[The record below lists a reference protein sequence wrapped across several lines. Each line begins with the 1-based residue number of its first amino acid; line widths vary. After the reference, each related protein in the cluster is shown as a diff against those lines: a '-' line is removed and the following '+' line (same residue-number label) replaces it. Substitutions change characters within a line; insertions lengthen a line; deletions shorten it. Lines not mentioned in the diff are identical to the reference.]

1 MIPQYNFTCP
11 IPNCY
16 LYQVTTKSTREQFWY
31 GHVEKKSI
39 VTVMEYLRDIGL
51 KLPFGISLTALGR
64 RTILNIFTD
73 LCREPYA
80 SKIIDGVNDE

>member
-1 MIPQYNFTCP
+1 MIPEEKYRCL
-11 IPNCY
+11 IGGCY
-16 LYQVTTKSTREQFWY
+16 RNQVTTKSTRREYFH

-51 KLPFGISLTALGR
+51 KLPFGISLNILGR